1 MLVTA
6 FHHAYRQ
13 EATMHARSTLI
24 ALALLAAG
32 ASAQANNL
40 LDQLKEKAGE
50 AASANSQGSGSGGG
64 SALGNLGSN
73 LGFKMP
79 SIGSS
84 TIGNAAGVLQY
95 CVKNNYLGGDAA
107 SVKDKLLAKI
117 TGQKPQETGFANG
130 AKGLLKG
137 GDGKTLNFKILSTR
151 VKTKACDYV
160 LKNATSLL

>member
-1 MLVTA
+1 MLSKETI
-6 FHHAYRQ
+6 
-13 EATMHARSTLI
+13 MHARSTLI

-32 ASAQANNL
+32 ASAQANDL
-40 LDQLKEKAGE
+40 LDQLKEKAGA
-50 AASANSQGSGSGGG
+50 AASSQGGSSSG
-64 SALGNLGSN
+64 SALGN

-84 TIGNAAGVLQY
+84 TIGSAAGVLQY

-117 TGQKPQETGFANG
+117 TGQKQQEKNFESG

-137 GDGKTLNFKILSTR
+137 GDGKTLNMKILSSK
-151 VKTKACDYV
+151 VKEKACDYV
-160 LKNATSLL
+160 LKNATSLI

>member
-1 MLVTA
+1 
-6 FHHAYRQ
+6 
-13 EATMHARSTLI
+13 MHARSTLV

-40 LDQLKEKAGE
+40 LDQLKEKAG
-50 AASANSQGSGSGGG
+50 AAAGNSTEGSAGG
-64 SALGNLGSN
+64 SALGNLG
-73 LGFKMP
+73 FKMP
-79 SIGSS
+79 AIGSS
-84 TIGNAAGVLQY
+84 TVGNAAGVLQY

-117 TGQKPQETGFANG
+117 TGQKPQETGFASG

-137 GDGKTLNFKILSTR
+137 GDGQTLNFKLLSSK

-160 LKNATSLL
+160 LKNATSLI

>member
-1 MLVTA
+1 
-6 FHHAYRQ
+6 
-13 EATMHARSTLI
+13 MHARSTLI

-50 AASANSQGSGSGGG
+50 AAGASSAGSQGSAGG
-64 SALGNLGSN
+64 SALGNLG
-73 LGFKMP
+73 FKMP
-79 SIGSS
+79 AIGSS

-117 TGQKPQETGFANG
+117 TGQKPQETGFASG

-137 GDGKTLNFKILSTR
+137 GDGQTLNFKILSSK

-160 LKNATSLL
+160 LKNATSLI

>member
-1 MLVTA
+1 
-6 FHHAYRQ
+6 
-13 EATMHARSTLI
+13 MHARSRLI

-32 ASAQANNL
+32 ASAQANDL
-40 LDQLKEKAGE
+40 LDQLKEKAGA
-50 AASANSQGSGSGGG
+50 AASAQGGNSTTS
-64 SALGNLGSN
+64 SALGN

-84 TIGNAAGVLQY
+84 TIGSAAGVLQY

-117 TGQKPQETGFANG
+117 TGQKQQEKNFESG

-137 GDGKTLNFKILSTR
+137 GDGKTLNMKILSSK
-151 VKTKACDYV
+151 VKEKACDYV
-160 LKNATSLL
+160 LKNATSLI

>member
-1 MLVTA
+1 
-6 FHHAYRQ
+6 
-13 EATMHARSTLI
+13 MHARSTVI

-50 AASANSQGSGSGGG
+50 AASANSQGGSAGG
-64 SALGNLGSN
+64 SSLGN

-79 SIGSS
+79 AIGSS
-84 TIGNAAGVLQY
+84 TMGNAAGVLQY

-117 TGQKPQETGFANG
+117 TGQKPQETGFASG

-137 GDGKTLNFKILSTR
+137 GDGQTLNFKILSSK

-160 LKNATSLL
+160 LKNATSLI

>member
-1 MLVTA
+1 
-6 FHHAYRQ
+6 
-13 EATMHARSTLI
+13 MHARSTFI

-32 ASAQANNL
+32 ISAHANDL
-40 LDQLKEKAGE
+40 FDQLKEKAGE
-50 AASANSQGSGSGGG
+50 AASANSQGGSGS
-64 SALGNLGSN
+64 SLGN

-79 SIGSS
+79 AIGSS
-84 TIGNAAGVLQY
+84 TVGNAAGVLQY

-117 TGQKPQETGFANG
+117 TGQKQQETGFASG

-137 GDGKTLNFKILSTR
+137 GDGKSLNFKLLSSK

-160 LKNATSLL
+160 LKNATSLI

>member
-1 MLVTA
+1 MLSKETI
-6 FHHAYRQ
+6 
-13 EATMHARSTLI
+13 MHARSTLI

-32 ASAQANNL
+32 ASAQANDL
-40 LDQLKEKAGE
+40 LDQLKEKAGA
-50 AASANSQGSGSGGG
+50 AASSQGGNASS
-64 SALGNLGSN
+64 SALGN

-84 TIGNAAGVLQY
+84 TIGSAAGVLQY

-117 TGQKPQETGFANG
+117 TGQKQQEKNFESG

-137 GDGKTLNFKILSTR
+137 GDGKTLNMKILSSK
-151 VKTKACDYV
+151 VKEKACDYV
-160 LKNATSLL
+160 LKNATSLI

>member
-1 MLVTA
+1 
-6 FHHAYRQ
+6 
-13 EATMHARSTLI
+13 MHARSTVI

-50 AASANSQGSGSGGG
+50 AASANSQGGSAGG
-64 SALGNLGSN
+64 SSLGN

-79 SIGSS
+79 AIGSS
-84 TIGNAAGVLQY
+84 TMGNVAGVLQY
-95 CVKNNYLGGDAA
+95 CVKNNYLGGDAT

-117 TGQKPQETGFANG
+117 TGQKPQETGFASG

-137 GDGKTLNFKILSTR
+137 GDGQTLNFKILSSK

-160 LKNATSLL
+160 LKNATSLI

>member
-1 MLVTA
+1 MLVGA
-6 FHHAYRQ
+6 SPFMLAK
-13 EATMHARSTLI
+13 EATMHARSTFI

-40 LDQLKEKAGE
+40 LDQLKEQAGN
-50 AASANSQGSGSGGG
+50 AANSQGGN
-64 SALGNLGSN
+64 SALGNLG
-73 LGFKMP
+73 LKMP
-79 SIGSS
+79 AVGSS

-117 TGQKPQETGFANG
+117 TGQKKQEAGFANG

-137 GDGKTLNFKILSTR
+137 GDGKSLNLKGLSSK
-151 VKTKACDYV
+151 VKEKACDYV
-160 LKNATSLL
+160 LKNASSLV

>member
-1 MLVTA
+1 
-6 FHHAYRQ
+6 
-13 EATMHARSTLI
+13 MHARSTLV

-50 AASANSQGSGSGGG
+50 AAGASSAGSQGNAGG
-64 SALGNLGSN
+64 SALGNLG
-73 LGFKMP
+73 FKMP
-79 SIGSS
+79 AIGSS

-117 TGQKPQETGFANG
+117 TGQKPQETGFASG

-137 GDGKTLNFKILSTR
+137 GDGQTLNFKILSSK

-160 LKNATSLL
+160 LKNATSLI

>member
-1 MLVTA
+1 
-6 FHHAYRQ
+6 
-13 EATMHARSTLI
+13 MHARSTLI

-50 AASANSQGSGSGGG
+50 AAGASSAGSQGSAGG
-64 SALGNLGSN
+64 SALGNLG
-73 LGFKMP
+73 FKMP
-79 SIGSS
+79 AIGSS
-84 TIGNAAGVLQY
+84 TVGNAAGVLQY

-107 SVKDKLLAKI
+107 SVKDKLMAKI
-117 TGQKPQETGFANG
+117 TGQKPQETGFASG

-137 GDGKTLNFKILSTR
+137 GDGQTLNFKILSSK

-160 LKNATSLL
+160 LKNATSLI

>member
-1 MLVTA
+1 
-6 FHHAYRQ
+6 
-13 EATMHARSTLI
+13 MHARSTLI

-50 AASANSQGSGSGGG
+50 AASANSQGSQSGGAG
-64 SALGNLGSN
+64 SALGNLG
-73 LGFKMP
+73 FKMP
-79 SIGSS
+79 AVGSS
-84 TIGNAAGVLQY
+84 TVGNAAGVLQY
-95 CVKNNYLGGDAA
+95 CVKNNYLGGDAN

-117 TGQKPQETGFANG
+117 TGQKPQETGFASG

-137 GDGKTLNFKILSTR
+137 GDGQTLNFKLLSSK

-160 LKNATSLL
+160 LKNATSLI